1 MVIFEGVCLNLLSAV
16 LYDTAKKITKSH
28 PEALNIYLESIEQLC
43 NKYPELEIDHIQN
56 FLEDDG
62 VKKAINDYLR
72 NPDAEKFLSD
82 LKNQFSILFDDDFL
96 SEDVEFILS
105 DLFQII
111 ESKIETNPTLS
122 NYLNTGYL
130 KKIDKTVVEIKKG
143 NDWIAQAM
151 GNEQIDKTEYDF
163 FKRICEQQHKKEVEF
178 ISAKY
183 IEELFVP
190 RKKYDDDFQ
199 QFLKELN
206 NNREYNKQLPVK
218 NIEIEERNKII
229 RSQNQET
236 MKKNPHMS
244 KKQLLDERKI
254 INETPH
260 LKPIPIKNCFFVMG
274 EAGIGKT
281 NQLCYL
287 SKKYEEKYPV
297 LFLNGSR
304 MVLAD
309 KDIEQCITDSFT
321 KILGVDSKNVLDS
334 LEKTCSAKNTT
345 VLFFIDAI
353 NECLNLELMRVYL
366 GNILSYNKDKNI
378 AFIVS
383 CRDIDWRFF
392 EDENEIKN
400 CIFDVEK
407 PNLSLLSD
415 DEFKEAW
422 VRYKDYFKLD
432 GDISEEIVSICRQP
446 IMLRF
451 FSEAY
456 QGGKVPEKDIKRI
469 EIFNNYWDKKLD
481 GTGGKR
487 AAQNFLFSI
496 ADAMVTQKKAEL
508 IETEVE
514 EITDQTTDEP
524 QTTFSKV
531 LSENIILYK
540 EFDTRT
546 KENKIGFTY
555 EAFFEYVIAQYFLKK
570 YGALNDE
577 NLLTQFKQ
585 VVETISDFRN
595 LMGATEYIILLL
607 EDTEENGDSQKV
619 YVRMIEILSEY
630 QDKNLRLEAITVIK
644 KLKNIVGIEQ
654 SLKNLADD
662 NNVEIN
668 KGVYDIFQSNY
679 EFFDVS
685 FQKDILCILATKTS
699 NEFLQTPISFVLN
712 SYSKLPS
719 EIQDLIIYFSDSIIN
734 TKRKLSQLLLSKTRL
749 PSNIYEA
756 TVVNLIKENDIQV
769 RYNVLKSLSVNVAL
783 MDEQSMIFCLKQ
795 LIEDKN
801 LDHVQLSK
809 FIEDNSKVVPDEII
823 YEFIEWSI
831 NHCDYLVKA
840 SIIFLIKT
848 FVENKRISLN
858 NKYSNLIHKLITDED
873 DVVSQTAEEQL
884 LHLLNLDLTSVCSK
898 IE

>member
-1 MVIFEGVCLNLLSAV
+1 MVIFEVLCLNLVSAV

-28 PEALNIYLESIEQLC
+28 PEALGIYLESIEQLS

-56 FLEDDG
+56 FLEDEG
-62 VKKAINDYLR
+62 VKKAITDYLR

-82 LKNQFSILFDDDFL
+82 LKNQFSIMFDDDFL
-96 SEDVEFILS
+96 SEDVESILI

-111 ESKIETNPTLS
+111 ESKIEANPTLR
-122 NYLNTGYL
+122 NYLEISYL
-130 KKIDKTVVEIKKG
+130 KKIDKAVVEIKKD

-151 GNEQIDKTEYDF
+151 GNEQIEDQYDF
-163 FKRICEQQHKKEVEF
+163 FKRVCKLQHKKEVEF

-206 NNREYNKQLPVK
+206 NNREYNKNLPVK
-218 NIEIEERNKII
+218 NREIEEHNKII

-236 MKKNPHMS
+236 MKKYPHIS
-244 KKQLLDERKI
+244 KKQLLDERKLI
-254 INETPH
+254 KETPY

-287 SKKYEEKYPV
+287 SKKYEEIYPV

-304 MVLAD
+304 MLLTD
-309 KDIEQCITDSFT
+309 KDIEQCVTDSFT
-321 KILGVDSKNVLDS
+321 KILSINSKNVLDS
-334 LEKTCSAKNTT
+334 LEKTCSAKNITA
-345 VLFFIDAI
+345 LFFIDAI
-353 NECLNLELMRVYL
+353 NECLNLDLMRVCL

-392 EDENEIKN
+392 ETENEIKN

-415 DEFKEAW
+415 EEFKEAW
-422 VRYKDYFKLD
+422 ARYKEYFKLD

-456 QGGKVPEKDIKRI
+456 QGGKVPEQDIKRI

-481 GTGGKR
+481 GTGEKR

-514 EITDQTTDEP
+514 EVTDQTTDEP

-540 EFDTRT
+540 EFDSRT

-555 EAFFEYVIAQYFLKK
+555 EAFFEYVIARYFLKK
-570 YGALNDE
+570 YGTLNDE
-577 NLLTQFKQ
+577 DLLTQFKQ

-630 QDKNLRLEAITVIK
+630 QDKNLRQEAITVIR
-644 KLKNIVGIEQ
+644 KLKSVGGIEN
-654 SLKNLADD
+654 SLQKLADD

-668 KGVYDIFQSNY
+668 KGVYDIFKQNY
-679 EFFDVS
+679 EFFDVT
-685 FQKDILCILATKTS
+685 FQRNILCILATKGS
-699 NEFLQTPISFVLN
+699 NEFLQTPISFVLDYYN
-712 SYSKLPS
+712 RLPS
-719 EIQDLIIYFSDSIIN
+719 EIQSLIIYFSDCNFIN
-734 TKRKLSQLLLSKTRL
+734 TKRKMSQLLLSETRL
-749 PSNIYEA
+749 PPNIYESA
-756 TVVNLIKENDIQV
+756 IINLIKEEDRIIRFNI
-769 RYNVLKSLSVNVAL
+769 LESLSINIDL
-783 MDEQSMIFCLKQ
+783 LDKQNLTFCLNKLIEDVKIDHVQ
-795 LIEDKN
+795 LAKLIEDKQKIIPEKIII
-801 LDHVQLSK
+801 D
-809 FIEDNSKVVPDEII
+809 FID
-823 YEFIEWSI
+823 WSL
-831 NHCDYLVKA
+831 NHCDYRVKLP
-840 SIIFLIKT
+840 IIFLIKA
-848 FVENKRISLN
+848 FIENKIISLN
-858 NKYSNLIHKLITDED
+858 EIYFNFIDRLVTDADED
-873 DVVSQTAEEQL
+873 VSQKAEEL
-884 LHLLNLDLTSVCSK
+884 LFPLLS
-898 IE
+898 